1 MANQM
6 VYFSDICFP
15 PGALLKQRSE
25 VLFPLYIYIWVF
37 PKIGGNPPKMDGENN
52 GKPY

>member
-25 VLFPLYIYIWVF
+25 VLFPLYIYIYMGVS
-37 PKIGGNPPKMDGENN
+37 KNR
-52 GKPY
+52 GKPAQNGW